1 MDTRTKRSGTK
12 ALVVLLTITYFV
24 SYLTR
29 YSYKVILDAVIN
41 SGFDKDLASLPLIG
55 LSITYGTGQ
64 ILSGFTGDRIQP
76 KYLVGAGL
84 IATTAMNALIPFCT
98 SPFQMTVVWCINGLA
113 QAFMWPPL
121 VKLMSE
127 LFDYEGYSRA
137 TIAVTSGG
145 YVGEVF
151 MYIIAPV
158 IIAMGSWKGVFIVSA
173 LSGIIMLVFWM
184 FLCPKISL
192 VFDRAAK
199 ADGKNEKKHF
209 PWSVMLVCILG
220 SIILMGT
227 LRDGISSWMPNLVS
241 ETFNLG
247 SEISILTGVIFPV
260 FAIVSILTISEI
272 RRRFVK
278 NELKLSAILFAIC
291 TVCAVLVA
299 FVREL
304 NPILT
309 VLLIGLM
316 VSCMNGVNLMLI
328 SYVPKY
334 YDKTGVVSLVS
345 GVINACTYLGAAISI
360 YAIAVVSENFG
371 WTPTIIVWAATAF
384 GGGILCLL
392 QIRPWEKFSKDMS
405 K

>member
-1 MDTRTKRSGTK
+1 MNTSTKKSGTK
-12 ALVVLLTITYFV
+12 ALVLLLTITYFV

-41 SGFDKDLASLPLIG
+41 AGFDKDMASLPLIG
-55 LSITYGTGQ
+55 LSMTYGAGQ

-84 IATTAMNALIPFCT
+84 IATTAMNALIPLCT
-98 SPFQMTVVWCINGLA
+98 TATQMTVIWCINGLA

-127 LFDYEGYSRA
+127 LFDYEGYSKA

-145 YVGEVF
+145 YVGEVL

-158 IIAMGSWKGVFIVSA
+158 IISFGSYKGVFVVSA
-173 LSGIIMLVFWM
+173 ASGIIMLVFWM
-184 FLCPKISL
+184 MFCPKIKL
-192 VFDRAAK
+192 CFGKAARAE
-199 ADGKNEKKHF
+199 GNTEKKRF
-209 PWSVMLVCILG
+209 PWSVMLVCILTA
-220 SIILMGT
+220 IILMGT

-241 ETFNLG
+241 ETFGLG
-247 SEISILTGVIFPV
+247 SEISILTGVVFPI
-260 FAIVSILTISEI
+260 FAIVSILVVSEI
-272 RRRFVK
+272 RRRFVR
-278 NELKLSAILFAIC
+278 NELKLSAILFGIC
-291 TVCAVLVA
+291 TACAATVVFA
-299 FVREL
+299 REF
-304 NPILT
+304 NPVLT

-328 SYVPKY
+328 SYVPKHY
-334 YDKTGVVSLVS
+334 EKTGVVSLVS

-360 YAIAVVSENFG
+360 YAIAIVSGNFG
-371 WTPTIIVWAATAF
+371 WTPTIIVWTATAL

-392 QIRPWEKFSKDMS
+392 QIRPWEKFTKEMS